1 MKKLISRVLSLCLLL
16 SCAVL
21 PARALDLETAKSLLS
36 LYYVDGVPQELLEL
50 DSLEEI
56 LARLNDPYT
65 VYMDTSDYSSFMET
79 VNGQVVVGIGVSI
92 ENAFYDGFRIMSILP
107 GSPALEAG
115 LQAGDR
121 LVEVNGEPLT
131 AAVGPRAVIS
141 GEAGTE
147 VTVTVDRE
155 GERLER
161 TMVRRAVNIPIVTFE
176 LRDGVAYINCLSFGE
191 STAPTFQE
199 AMTQLDEQTA
209 VWLVDLRSNPGG
221 TDRAAALSA
230 GCFTGGGIMLYFQ
243 DGEKNLSYT
252 ALRPEY
258 ADLTD
263 KPAILLLSPHSASG
277 AELFAGAIRD
287 YGAGIAV
294 GQRTFGKGIAQLV
307 FDTSNAEGFAEG
319 EALKITAYR
328 FYSPDGT
335 TNHLV
340 GILPSL
346 VVSQENTEQ
355 AALLL
360 RYGEPARAE
369 DYLRLEL
376 ASYVF
381 YIDLAEA
388 MSIEKRGA
396 FTELLEALPPSAKL
410 FQGTGESK
418 WTEIT
423 PAQLARD
430 RRLPLRPRT
439 FQDVQASDFA
449 REIQTLAAY
458 QLLPGAGGSFRP
470 KEALTREDFCVMAAG
485 VLGLP
490 EGDRGR
496 FSDVD
501 PSSSSAGPISAMAE
515 LGFLSGY
522 QDGSFRPG
530 RVMSCQELVT
540 ALSAIAAWTN
550 LSGYDLS
557 QTNLP
562 AGQWL
567 DYYEYAEWA
576 QIPARNLDAL
586 GVLPE
591 DLTPSAP
598 AQRDLA
604 AGLLCRLLENI
615 NLIWN

>member
-131 AAVGPRAVIS
+131 AAVDPRAVIS

-294 GQRTFGKGIAQLV
+294 GQRTFGKGVAQLV
-307 FDTSNAEGFAEG
+307 FDTGNAEGFAEG

-376 ASYVF
+376 AGYVF

-567 DYYEYAEWA
+567 DYYEYSEWA

>member
-1 MKKLISRVLSLCLLL
+1 MKKLISRALSLCLLL

-131 AAVGPRAVIS
+131 AAVDPRAVIS

-307 FDTSNAEGFAEG
+307 FDTGNAEGFAEG

-376 ASYVF
+376 AGYVF

>member
-131 AAVGPRAVIS
+131 AAVDPRAVIS

-307 FDTSNAEGFAEG
+307 FDTGNAEGFAEG

-360 RYGEPARAE
+360 RYGESARAE

>member
-131 AAVGPRAVIS
+131 AAVDPRAVIS

-376 ASYVF
+376 AGYVF

-470 KEALTREDFCVMAAG
+470 KEALTRE
-485 VLGLP
+485 
-490 EGDRGR
+490 EIGR
-496 FSDVD
+496 AHV
-501 PSSSSAGPISAMAE
+501 
-515 LGFLSGY
+515 
-522 QDGSFRPG
+522 
-530 RVMSCQELVT
+530 
-540 ALSAIAAWTN
+540 
-550 LSGYDLS
+550 
-557 QTNLP
+557 
-562 AGQWL
+562 
-567 DYYEYAEWA
+567 
-576 QIPARNLDAL
+576 
-586 GVLPE
+586 
-591 DLTPSAP
+591 
-598 AQRDLA
+598 
-604 AGLLCRLLENI
+604 
-615 NLIWN
+615 

>member
-131 AAVGPRAVIS
+131 AAVDPRAVIS

-376 ASYVF
+376 AGYVF

>member
-131 AAVGPRAVIS
+131 AAVDPRAVIS

>member
-50 DSLEEI
+50 DYLEEI

-131 AAVGPRAVIS
+131 AAVDPRAVIS

-307 FDTSNAEGFAEG
+307 FDTGNAEGFAEG

-355 AALLL
+355 TALLL

-376 ASYVF
+376 AGYVF

-567 DYYEYAEWA
+567 DYYEYSEWA

>member
-131 AAVGPRAVIS
+131 AAVDPRAVIS

-396 FTELLEALPPSAKL
+396 FVELLEALPPSAKL

>member
-1 MKKLISRVLSLCLLL
+1 
-16 SCAVL
+16 
-21 PARALDLETAKSLLS
+21 
-36 LYYVDGVPQELLEL
+36 
-50 DSLEEI
+50 
-56 LARLNDPYT
+56 
-65 VYMDTSDYSSFMET
+65 MDTSDYSSFMET

-131 AAVGPRAVIS
+131 AAVDPRAVIS

-307 FDTSNAEGFAEG
+307 FDTGNAEGFAEG

-376 ASYVF
+376 AGYVF

>member
-131 AAVGPRAVIS
+131 AAVDPRAVIS

-307 FDTSNAEGFAEG
+307 FDTGNAEGFAEG

>member
-131 AAVGPRAVIS
+131 AAVDPRAVIS

-258 ADLTD
+258 AALTD

-307 FDTSNAEGFAEG
+307 FDTGNAEGFAEG

-376 ASYVF
+376 AGYVF

>member
-1 MKKLISRVLSLCLLL
+1 
-16 SCAVL
+16 
-21 PARALDLETAKSLLS
+21 
-36 LYYVDGVPQELLEL
+36 
-50 DSLEEI
+50 
-56 LARLNDPYT
+56 
-65 VYMDTSDYSSFMET
+65 
-79 VNGQVVVGIGVSI
+79 
-92 ENAFYDGFRIMSILP
+92 
-107 GSPALEAG
+107 
-115 LQAGDR
+115 
-121 LVEVNGEPLT
+121 
-131 AAVGPRAVIS
+131 
-141 GEAGTE
+141 
-147 VTVTVDRE
+147 
-155 GERLER
+155 
-161 TMVRRAVNIPIVTFE
+161 
-176 LRDGVAYINCLSFGE
+176 
-191 STAPTFQE
+191 
-199 AMTQLDEQTA
+199 
-209 VWLVDLRSNPGG
+209 
-221 TDRAAALSA
+221 
-230 GCFTGGGIMLYFQ
+230 MLYFQ

-376 ASYVF
+376 AGYVF

>member
-131 AAVGPRAVIS
+131 AAVDPRAVIS

-307 FDTSNAEGFAEG
+307 FDTGNAEGFAEG
-319 EALKITAYR
+319 EAMKITAYR

-376 ASYVF
+376 AGYVF

>member
-131 AAVGPRAVIS
+131 AAVDPRAVIS

-307 FDTSNAEGFAEG
+307 FDTGNAEGFAEG

-376 ASYVF
+376 AGYVF

>member
-131 AAVGPRAVIS
+131 AAVDPRAVIS

-586 GVLPE
+586 GC
-591 DLTPSAP
+591 
-598 AQRDLA
+598 
-604 AGLLCRLLENI
+604 CRRT
-615 NLIWN
+615 

>member
-131 AAVGPRAVIS
+131 AAVDPRAVIS

-307 FDTSNAEGFAEG
+307 FDTGNAEGFAEG

-376 ASYVF
+376 AGYVF

-458 QLLPGAGGSFRP
+458 QLLPSAGGSFRP

>member
-21 PARALDLETAKSLLS
+21 PTRALDLETAKSLLS

-131 AAVGPRAVIS
+131 AAVDPRAVIS

-307 FDTSNAEGFAEG
+307 FDTGNAEGFAEG

-376 ASYVF
+376 AGYVF

>member
-131 AAVGPRAVIS
+131 AAVDPRAVIS

-360 RYGEPARAE
+360 QYGEPARAE

-376 ASYVF
+376 AGYVF

>member
-131 AAVGPRAVIS
+131 AAVDPRAVIS

-307 FDTSNAEGFAEG
+307 FDTGNAEGFAEG

-376 ASYVF
+376 AGYVF

-576 QIPARNLDAL
+576 QIPACNLDAL

>member
-131 AAVGPRAVIS
+131 AAVDPRAVIS

-307 FDTSNAEGFAEG
+307 FDTGNAEGFAEG

-355 AALLL
+355 TALLL

-376 ASYVF
+376 AGYVF

>member
-1 MKKLISRVLSLCLLL
+1 
-16 SCAVL
+16 
-21 PARALDLETAKSLLS
+21 
-36 LYYVDGVPQELLEL
+36 
-50 DSLEEI
+50 
-56 LARLNDPYT
+56 
-65 VYMDTSDYSSFMET
+65 
-79 VNGQVVVGIGVSI
+79 
-92 ENAFYDGFRIMSILP
+92 
-107 GSPALEAG
+107 EAG

-131 AAVGPRAVIS
+131 AAVDPRAVIS

>member
-131 AAVGPRAVIS
+131 AAVDPRAVIS

-307 FDTSNAEGFAEG
+307 FDTGNAEGFAEG

-355 AALLL
+355 TALLL

-376 ASYVF
+376 AGYVF

-567 DYYEYAEWA
+567 DYYEYSEWA

>member
-131 AAVGPRAVIS
+131 AAVDPRAVIS

-307 FDTSNAEGFAEG
+307 FDTGNAEGFAEG

-369 DYLRLEL
+369 EYLRLEL
-376 ASYVF
+376 AGYVF

>member
-1 MKKLISRVLSLCLLL
+1 MKKLISRILSLCLLL

-131 AAVGPRAVIS
+131 AAVDPRAVIS

-376 ASYVF
+376 AGYVF

>member
-1 MKKLISRVLSLCLLL
+1 MKKLISRILSLCLLL

-131 AAVGPRAVIS
+131 AAVDPRAVIS

-376 ASYVF
+376 AGYVF

-540 ALSAIAAWTN
+540 ALSAIA
-550 LSGYDLS
+550 G
-557 QTNLP
+557 LP
-562 AGQWL
+562 AGIMGVYISINTL
-567 DYYEYAEWA
+567 CDMGATCC
-576 QIPARNLDAL
+576 NVL
-586 GVLPE
+586 G
-591 DLTPSAP
+591 
-598 AQRDLA
+598 DLA
-604 AGLLCRLLENI
+604 CSVAMKETCKLDRK
-615 NLIWN
+615 

>member
-1 MKKLISRVLSLCLLL
+1 
-16 SCAVL
+16 
-21 PARALDLETAKSLLS
+21 
-36 LYYVDGVPQELLEL
+36 
-50 DSLEEI
+50 
-56 LARLNDPYT
+56 
-65 VYMDTSDYSSFMET
+65 
-79 VNGQVVVGIGVSI
+79 
-92 ENAFYDGFRIMSILP
+92 
-107 GSPALEAG
+107 
-115 LQAGDR
+115 
-121 LVEVNGEPLT
+121 
-131 AAVGPRAVIS
+131 
-141 GEAGTE
+141 
-147 VTVTVDRE
+147 
-155 GERLER
+155 
-161 TMVRRAVNIPIVTFE
+161 
-176 LRDGVAYINCLSFGE
+176 
-191 STAPTFQE
+191 
-199 AMTQLDEQTA
+199 
-209 VWLVDLRSNPGG
+209 
-221 TDRAAALSA
+221 
-230 GCFTGGGIMLYFQ
+230 MLYFQ

-307 FDTSNAEGFAEG
+307 FDTGNAEGFAEG

-376 ASYVF
+376 AGYVF

-540 ALSAIAAWTN
+540 ALSAIAGLGAASFFNQVAMMLVQIAMNNTLRSYGA
-550 LSGYDLS
+550 LSAYGSDIPIACVGIITKVNVVMMAFLIGIGQGCQPIIGFNYGAELYPRVRETFRRALTASLMISCTFFLCFQLFPRQILTIFDRNGSELFFQFGTRYFRIYMAMAFMTPIHPLTSSFFTSIGKAKRGMLLS
-557 QTNLP
+557 LTRQILFLLP
-562 AGQWL
+562 LIFLFSRLFGIDGVMFAGPIA
-567 DYYEYAEWA
+567 D
-576 QIPARNLDAL
+576 
-586 GVLPE
+586 GV
-591 DLTPSAP
+591 AIV
-598 AQRDLA
+598 LA
-604 AGLLCRLLENI
+604 AVLLLREMGRIRAMEQPCQNTD
-615 NLIWN
+615 

>member
-131 AAVGPRAVIS
+131 AAVDPRAVIS

-355 AALLL
+355 TALLL

-376 ASYVF
+376 AGYVF

>member
-131 AAVGPRAVIS
+131 AAVDPRAVIS

-307 FDTSNAEGFAEG
+307 FDTGNAEGFAEG

-376 ASYVF
+376 AGYVF

-615 NLIWN
+615 SLIWD

>member
-131 AAVGPRAVIS
+131 AAVDPRAVIS

-307 FDTSNAEGFAEG
+307 FDTGNAEGFAEG

-376 ASYVF
+376 AGYVF

-567 DYYEYAEWA
+567 DYYEYSEWA

>member
-16 SCAVL
+16 SCTVL

-131 AAVGPRAVIS
+131 AAVDPRAVIS

-307 FDTSNAEGFAEG
+307 FDTGNAEGFAEG

-376 ASYVF
+376 AGYVF

>member
-131 AAVGPRAVIS
+131 AAVDPRAVIS

-376 ASYVF
+376 AGYVF

-470 KEALTREDFCVMAAG
+470 KEVLTREDFCVMAAG

>member
-131 AAVGPRAVIS
+131 AAVDPRAVIS

-147 VTVTVDRE
+147 VTVAVDRE

-307 FDTSNAEGFAEG
+307 FDTGNAEGFAEG

-376 ASYVF
+376 AGYVF